1 MLLNSL
7 PLDFLRHSQLR
18 ALLQQ
23 LFLEHLAGMRVS
35 VTALDG
41 AAALLDSEI
50 QAAPIDTGHT
60 HDSSGKAA
68 GERPYR
74 PRSFPSAIVAVETAG
89 VAEKISRRLR
99 KHGNFAKVE
108 RIAGRLGA

>member
-1 MLLNSL
+1 
-7 PLDFLRHSQLR
+7 
-18 ALLQQ
+18 
-23 LFLEHLAGMRVS
+23 MRVS
-35 VTALDG
+35 VTVLDG

-50 QAAPIDTGHT
+50 QAEPIDTRHT

-74 PRSFPSAIVAVETAG
+74 PRFFPSAIVAVETAG
-89 VAEKISRRLR
+89 IAEKISRRLR
-99 KHGNFAKVE
+99 KHGNFAKIE